1 MKKLLIPLV
10 TLLLLGCSEDNKW
23 FDFKNIPG
31 FGVPDPKETTID
43 VCEFVKGQLRIKG
56 ACFNEGDVLFVM
68 PGTKGDKRI
77 ISAPK
82 CSHGRYEA
90 ITSRFGRPPC
100 EVIVED
106 SAGKSVRSKVK
117 GADFYCP

>member
-1 MKKLLIPLV
+1 MKKLFIPLIA
-10 TLLLLGCSEDNKW
+10 LLLFGCSDDEKW

-31 FGVPDPKETTID
+31 FGVPDQKETTID

-56 ACFNEGDVLFVM
+56 TCGNEGEVLFVM

-90 ITSRFGRPPC
+90 ITSKFGRPPC
-100 EVIVED
+100 EIIVED
-106 SAGKSVRSKVK
+106 GSGKSNRAKVK
-117 GADFYCP
+117 GTDFYCP

>member
-1 MKKLLIPLV
+1 MKKLFIPLIA
-10 TLLLLGCSEDNKW
+10 LFLFGCSDDNKW

-31 FGVPDPKETTID
+31 FGVPDQKETTID

-56 ACFNEGDVLFVM
+56 TCGNEGDVLFVM
-68 PGTKGDKRI
+68 PGTRGDKRI

-90 ITSRFGRPPC
+90 ITSKFGRPPC
-100 EVIVED
+100 EIIVED
-106 SAGKSVRSKVK
+106 GSGKSARAKVK
-117 GADFYCP
+117 GTDFYCP